1 MTLYKIYIIKRCTL
15 RDKYEYY
22 DMTSDLAKR
31 NTIIN
36 ELRAAGKDVCVL
48 TILPDGS
55 THSTDYYCNLR
66 RVRRK
71 EDEGE

>member
-1 MTLYKIYIIKRCTL
+1 MTLYKIYIIRRCTM
-15 RDKYEYY
+15 RVKYEYY

-36 ELRAAGKDVCVL
+36 ELRNAGKDVCVL

-55 THSTDYYCNLR
+55 THSTDYLCHPR
-66 RVRRK
+66 RVIK
-71 EDEGE
+71 NDS